1 MAERDHTLILP
12 RTELDGLER
21 LDTPHGP
28 VLLWGERRPE
38 APRPSEDSLLVHY
51 GPRDLVLVVADG
63 AGGHALGGAAS
74 EAAVVAAAA
83 SLADQPDDPP
93 EERQRRLRVAAVEA
107 VADLGT
113 EAITT
118 LAIAWIR
125 DGSLTTHHAGDSTIL
140 LMGQR
145 GRRKLRTTD
154 HTPPGLEVAAGR
166 LTLDEAR
173 AHESR
178 HLLVNALGSYEV
190 GWETGGPMPIGKHD
204 TLVLGT
210 DGLFDNLS
218 DDEIV
223 GYLRKG
229 SFEDGMFTM
238 LAHNTS
244 RMQEDDGA
252 WPGKP
257 DDVAVLAYRTH

>member
-1 MAERDHTLILP
+1 MPDRERTLVLP

-28 VLLWGERRPE
+28 VLLWGERRPG
-38 APRPSEDSLLVHY
+38 AMRASEDSLLVHH

-63 AGGHALGGAAS
+63 AGGHALGGEAS
-74 EAAVVAAAA
+74 RAAV
-83 SLADQPDDPP
+83 LAFGNALDETADATP
-93 EERQRRLRVAAVEA
+93 EERLPVARRAAVHA
-107 VADLGT
+107 VTDLGR

-125 DGSLTTHHAGDSTIL
+125 DGHVTPCHAGDSTVL

-154 HTPPGLEVAAGR
+154 HTPPGLDVAAGR

-178 HLLVNALGSYEV
+178 HLLVNALGTQDV
-190 GWETGGPMPIGKHD
+190 GWEVGDATPIGTYD

-210 DGLFDNLS
+210 DGLFDNLG
-218 DDEIV
+218 DEEIIDC
-223 GYLRKG
+223 LRKG
-229 SFEDGMFTM
+229 SFEDGMRAM
-238 LAHNTS
+238 LERNAARMEES
-244 RMQEDDGA
+244 RGA

-257 DDVAVLAYRTH
+257 DDVAVLAYRTR